1 MKPSHLYY
9 KDVNRKDGAYYR
21 RWASAYGGSTA
32 ELIDTVLRSARHEEQ
47 AFNSCAGILHMC
59 KDIPHGLVEEASRKC
74 VQITLKWDVRSAEAE
89 RLFHSDRYEVPLLL
103 RVNQFPSYLCRSSPG
118 DRYDAYR

>member
-21 RWASAYGGSTA
+21 RWASAYGESTA
-32 ELIDTVLRSARHEEQ
+32 ELIDTILRSARHEEQ

-59 KDIPHGLVEEASRKC
+59 KGVPHGLVEEASHKC
-74 VQITLKWDVRSAEAE
+74 VETNTCRYSYFKKILAKVTSDHKTGSGDAATLPK
-89 RLFHSDRYEVPLLL
+89 HSNL
-103 RVNQFPSYLCRSSPG
+103 RGKDFYS
-118 DRYDAYR
+118 

>member
-21 RWASAYGGSTA
+21 RWASAYGEYTA
-32 ELIDTVLRSARHEEQ
+32 ELIDNVLRSARHEEQ

-59 KDIPHGLVEEASRKC
+59 KGIPMGLSKKLPANVSRPIPAGIPISKKSL
-74 VQITLKWDVRSAEAE
+74 QK
-89 RLFHSDRYEVPLLL
+89 
-103 RVNQFPSYLCRSSPG
+103 
-118 DRYDAYR
+118 